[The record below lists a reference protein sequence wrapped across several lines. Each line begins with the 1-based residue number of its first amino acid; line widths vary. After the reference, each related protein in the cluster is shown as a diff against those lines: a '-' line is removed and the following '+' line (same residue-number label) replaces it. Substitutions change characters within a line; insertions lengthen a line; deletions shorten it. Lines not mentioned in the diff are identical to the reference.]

1 METVKDLVKGLFLM
15 LLFALIVFLTGKNK
29 ITIPFVL
36 LLYYIGGLKTKNYKQ
51 LFLLILPI
59 LIIMIVYLFDESSLK
74 SVAILY
80 LFFIPIV
87 SFIGYHFNRRK
98 LIIKIL
104 FPVLFIPIGGI
115 FYPNWFNFYENKEAR
130 VNLNTP
136 EIKLKTE
143 MKDDVRLDS
152 IKNKII
158 VLDFWTTSCGVC
170 FKKFPEY
177 ERVFLEYKDNP
188 RVQFYAV
195 NIPLKKETVD
205 SNIAFA
211 NEKVNYQFQN
221 LYAESMTL
229 ADSLGFNAYP
239 HLIILK
245 NGNIRYS
252 GKLITDTKI
261 YNIRREIDRL
271 LKE

>member
-1 METVKDLVKGLFLM
+1 MIKNLIKGL
-15 LLFALIVFLTGKNK
+15 LFVLFFIVIVYLTRKNSV
-29 ITIPFVL
+29 TIPIIL
-36 LLYYIGGLKTKNYKQ
+36 LMYYIVGLNSKNYKQ

-59 LIIMIVYLFDESSLK
+59 LIIMIAHLFDESSLK
-74 SVAILY
+74 SVTILY

-87 SFIGYHFNRRK
+87 SFIGYYFNRRK

-130 VNLNTP
+130 VNVNTP

-177 ERVFLEYKDNP
+177 EKVFLEYQDNP
-188 RVQFYAV
+188 KVQFYAV
-195 NIPLKKETVD
+195 NIPLKKEIVD

-211 NEKVNYQFQN
+211 NKKVNYQFQN
-221 LYAESMTL
+221 LYAESTAL
-229 ADSLGFNAYP
+229 EDSLGFNRYP